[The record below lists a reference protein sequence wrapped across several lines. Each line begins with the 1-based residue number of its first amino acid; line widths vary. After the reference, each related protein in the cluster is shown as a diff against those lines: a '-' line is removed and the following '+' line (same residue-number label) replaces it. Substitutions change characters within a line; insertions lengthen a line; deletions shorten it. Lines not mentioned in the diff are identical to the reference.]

1 MFEFLGL
8 RKAKPNAQKSQNS
21 QSPNSRVAGGQALTA
36 MAHELF
42 RTMFRDALNKNGI
55 PLNWITV
62 KEITTSLE
70 GVDTLHLVVLIVKES
85 NEDLFRLL
93 PTLQKVLTLQL
104 NGSAASGQRSKY
116 VFYWN
121 FSFEA
126 GYSDSTMPEPGFW
139 ATKSSAPI
147 ARLPTPPKK
156 FDLPDSEYDHRS
168 SGFAPTQP
176 SELS

>member
-1 MFEFLGL
+1 MFEFLSL
-8 RKAKPNAQKSQNS
+8 RKPKPNAQKSQNS
-21 QSPNSRVAGGQALTA
+21 QTPNIKVAGGQALTA

-42 RTMFRDALNKNGI
+42 RTLFRDALNKNGI
-55 PLNWITV
+55 PLNWIAV
-62 KEITTSLE
+62 KEITTSQE
-70 GVDTLHLVVLIVKES
+70 GVNTLHLVLLIVKES

-93 PTLQKVLTLQL
+93 PALQKVLDLQL

-121 FSFEA
+121 FSLQA
-126 GYSDSTMPEPGFW
+126 THPDSTMPEPGFW
-139 ATKSSAPI
+139 ATKPSASI
-147 ARLPTPPKK
+147 ARLPKPPRK
-156 FDLPDSEYDHRS
+156 FDLPESEYDHRS